1 MTVPMVQKP
10 SIRSLYCELRFN
22 EQSLATAT
30 GFVVK
35 TSIGQAFVTNRHNVT
50 GRNNETGDL
59 LSKSGGTPNTI
70 VIAHHMHDR
79 LGGWL
84 GKPQPL
90 YSSNGSPLWREH
102 PTLGAKADF
111 VALPLRNTD
120 DIDTF
125 PYDLTDEPKIAIGP
139 SDIVSVV
146 GFPFGMS
153 TGGLLPIWAT
163 GFVASEPQ
171 VRLNGSDLP
180 IFYIDCRSRRGQSGS
195 PVIAHR
201 TGGMVA
207 MEDGGAAAFAG
218 PVTRL
223 LGIYSGRVNSESD
236 IGIVWKTESIRELA
250 NSIVHLKNTQHRV

>member
-1 MTVPMVQKP
+1 MVAMVQKP
-10 SIRSLYCELRFN
+10 SVQSLYCELKFN
-22 EQSLATAT
+22 EQLLATAT
-30 GFVVK
+30 GFVITTRV
-35 TSIGQAFVTNRHNVT
+35 GQVFVTNRHNVT
-50 GRNNETGDL
+50 GRNNETGEL
-59 LSKSGGTPNTI
+59 LSKTGGVPNTI
-70 VIAHHMHDR
+70 VIAHHMHGR

-90 YSSNGSPLWREH
+90 FASGGSPLWREH

-111 VALPLRNTD
+111 VALPLTNTD
-120 DIDTF
+120 GIDTF
-125 PYDLTDEPKIAIGP
+125 PYELTDEPKIAIGP
-139 SDIVSVV
+139 SDVVSVV

-163 GFVASEPQ
+163 GFVASEPG

-207 MEDGGAAAFAG
+207 MEGGGAAAFAG

-236 IGIVWKTESIRELA
+236 IGIVWKTESIRDLA
-250 NSIVHLKNTQHRV
+250 NSIVHRRNT